1 MKELIR
7 YGFILALICLVAAG
21 LLAGM
26 NSLTKD
32 RVLAQAQEEE
42 MNSLKEVLP
51 KAETFEPV
59 KENDTLL
66 YYIGKDQ
73 DMKTAGFVFRTGG
86 KGYSSVIE
94 TIAGMTAEGTITGIK
109 VLNQNET
116 PGLGARICEVKDD
129 KTICDILKGAKHG
142 TEQKPWFQ
150 SQFAGKKVSELDRVQ
165 AITGATISSRAVI
178 ESVKK
183 RAIEILEIAGKSK

>member
-7 YGFILALICLVAAG
+7 YGSTLAFICLIAAG

-26 NSLTKD
+26 NMLTQD
-32 RVLAQAQEEE
+32 RIQAQAQSEE

-51 KAETFEPV
+51 GADIFEPV
-59 KENDTLL
+59 KENDAVV
-66 YYIGKDQ
+66 YYTGGNARRE
-73 DMKTAGFVFRTGG
+73 TAGYVFRASG
-86 KGYSSVIE
+86 KGYASVIE
-94 TIAGMTAEGTITGIK
+94 TVAGITPEGTITGIK

-129 KTICDILKGAKHG
+129 KTIGDVLKGAKQG
-142 TEQKPWFQ
+142 SEQKPWFQ
-150 SQFAGKKVSELDRVQ
+150 QQFSGKKAAELDQVQ

-183 RAIEILEIAGKSK
+183 RAIEILNLVNKNN